1 MGAVRLPVHE
11 IEDDLRAAVAA
22 EGARVLLKAPTGSG
36 KSTAV
41 PGMLRDAGLEGR
53 ILVIEPRRMAARM
66 LAGWV
71 ARQRGG
77 SVGGEVGYAV
87 RFDRKYGRDSKLIYL
102 TDGLFQRWLQD
113 DPELGGVSAVVFD
126 EFHERRL
133 AVDVALGRCLDL
145 QETAR
150 PDLRVVV
157 MSATL
162 ETRGLVE
169 FLGCDSRG
177 VRSDKSDK
185 AVRGTGVVAGE
196 RDAPGTDWS
205 ETLQPRVLEAG
216 GRTFPVDISYR
227 AAKPVRDRSG
237 RVGEVPMWDQMAAAC
252 KEALGDPEC
261 GDVLCFLPGTHE
273 IRRTVELL
281 ANAGWAREREV
292 FPLYSALPPAA
303 QEAAVGPCNRAKIIV
318 STNVA
323 ETSLTIDGVRTVIDS
338 GLARVSGFDPRRGIS
353 TLLVQK
359 ISRAAADQ
367 RAGRAGRTTAGRC
380 IRLWSE
386 SGHARREG
394 FEVPEVRRVDLSE
407 VVLLLKASGIEDVA
421 NFRWLEAPTKEGL
434 ERAEALLHDLGA
446 TDRSGT
452 ITEEGKSMGSLPLEP
467 RFSRLMMAGV
477 EQGCVGEMAFVCA
490 AVQGEGVWATNK
502 GGGDD
507 FFRKEDYTDF
517 QAEWRGFDAAA
528 GMNFDPRRVSQFG
541 VHGRGAREVAQSFDR
556 LLQLASRRGWP
567 TEEVDFSGKR
577 EAVGRAMLAGFSDR
591 LGVKLGGSTL
601 ACRLVGKR
609 RGKLDENSAAKKATA
624 FVAAEMTEVEGREV
638 VTYLKRA
645 TAVEMEWLREI
656 FPEDFSK
663 GDGAAWD
670 EARRRVVA
678 RREVR
683 FRDLVLESKD
693 SDQGVNLDAAA
704 EELAKRVLGGD
715 LILKKWDAAVE
726 QWCARLACLS
736 EWMPEIELPSWG
748 DEDKAAAVAQ
758 ICHGSTSYKGIKEAA
773 VWPVLKDWLS
783 VPQRAVL
790 DSYAPERLDL
800 ANGRSA
806 KVTYEYG
813 KDPWI
818 GLRVRDLFGVW
829 ETPTVAGG
837 KVPVLVHV
845 QAPNQRAW
853 QMTKD
858 LESFWRSG
866 YAQMRKDLAGRYP
879 KHPWPEDPKT
889 FKSNSQ

>member
-1 MGAVRLPVHE
+1 MRLPVHE
-11 IEDDLRAAVAA
+11 IEEDLRAAVAA
-22 EGARVLLKAPTGSG
+22 EGTRVLLKAPTGSG

-41 PGMLRDAGLEGR
+41 PGMLRDAGLDGR

-66 LAGWV
+66 LASWV

-77 SVGGEVGYAV
+77 DVGGEVGYAV
-87 RFDRKYGRDSKLIYL
+87 RFDSRYGRGTKVVYL

-113 DPELGGVSAVVFD
+113 DPELSGVSAVVFD

-145 QETAR
+145 QESAR

-162 ETRGLVE
+162 ETAGLAE
-169 FLGCDSRG
+169 FLGGDKRG
-177 VRSDKSDK
+177 VR
-185 AVRGTGVVAGE
+185 AEE

-205 ETLQPRVLEAG
+205 ETFQPRILEAG

-227 AAKPVRDRSG
+227 ASKPVRDRSG
-237 RVGEVPMWDQMAAAC
+237 RMAEVAVWDQVASAC
-252 KEALGDPEC
+252 KDALTDPEC

-281 ANAGWAREREV
+281 ENAGWAKERQV
-292 FPLYSALPPAA
+292 FPLYSGLPPAA
-303 QEAAVGPCNRAKIIV
+303 QEAAVGPCKRGKIIV

-323 ETSLTIDGVRTVIDS
+323 ETSLTIDGVRTVIDA

-367 RAGRAGRTTAGRC
+367 RAGRAGRTAAGRC

-386 SGHARREG
+386 SEHARREG

-407 VVLLLKASGIEDVA
+407 VVLLLLACGVENVA
-421 NFRWLEAPTKEGL
+421 EFRWLEAPSKEGL
-434 ERAEALLHDLGA
+434 ERALGLLHDLGA
-446 TDRSGT
+446 TDVRGA
-452 ITEEGKSMGSLPLEP
+452 ITEEGKAMASLPLEP
-467 RFSRLMMAGV
+467 RFARLMMAGV
-477 EQGCVGEMAFVCA
+477 EQGCVSEMAFVCA
-490 AVQGEGVWATNK
+490 AVQGEGIWASRK
-502 GGGDD
+502 GGGDEFVRKDD
-507 FFRKEDYTDF
+507 FTDF

-541 VHGRGAREVAQSFDR
+541 VHGRGAREVAQGFER
-556 LLQLASRRGWP
+556 LLQMASKRGWP
-567 TEEVDFSGKR
+567 TEAVDFSAKR
-577 EAVGRAMLAGFSDR
+577 EGVGHAMLAGFSDR
-591 LGVKLGGSTL
+591 LGVKVGEATL

-609 RGKLDENSAAKKATA
+609 RGKLDDQSAAKRSAA
-624 FVAAEMTEVEGREV
+624 FVAAEITEVEGREV

-645 TAVEMEWLREI
+645 TAVELDWLREI
-656 FPEDFSK
+656 FPEDFK
-663 GDGAAWD
+663 EVDGAAWD

-678 RREVR
+678 RRELR

-704 EELAKRVLGGD
+704 EELARRVLEGE
-715 LILKKWDAAVE
+715 LVLKKWDAAVE

-736 EWMPEIELPSWG
+736 EWMPEMEMPSWG
-748 DEDKAAAVAQ
+748 ADDKAAAVAQ
-758 ICHGSTSYKGIKEAA
+758 ICHGATSYKEIKDAA
-773 VWPVLKDWLS
+773 VWPVLKEWLS
-783 VPQRAVL
+783 VPQQAVL
-790 DSYAPERLDL
+790 ESYAPERLDL
-800 ANGRSA
+800 VNGRSA
-806 KVTYEYG
+806 KVTYEVG

-829 ETPTVAGG
+829 ETPKIAGG

-866 YAQMRKDLAGRYP
+866 YTQMRKDLAGRYP
-879 KHPWPEDPKT
+879 KHPWPEDPK
-889 FKSNSQ
+889 KHGGSAGL

>member
-1 MGAVRLPVHE
+1 MENIRLGGWFLPSLDEAVRLPVHE
-11 IEDDLRAAVAA
+11 IEEDLRAAVAS

-77 SVGGEVGYAV
+77 TVGAEVGYAV
-87 RFDRKYGRDSKLIYL
+87 RFDSRYGRETKVIYL

-113 DPELGGVSAVVFD
+113 DPELSGVSAVVFD

-145 QETAR
+145 QESAR

-162 ETRGLVE
+162 ETGGLAK
-169 FLGCDSRG
+169 FLEP
-177 VRSDKSDK
+177 
-185 AVRGTGVVAGE
+185 AV
-196 RDAPGTDWS
+196 
-205 ETLQPRVLEAG
+205 LLEAG
-216 GRTFPVDISYR
+216 GRTFPVEISYR
-227 AAKPVRDRSG
+227 ASKPVRDRSG
-237 RVGEVPMWDQMAAAC
+237 RMAEAPVWEQVAAAC
-252 KEALGDPEC
+252 REALTDPDC

-281 ANAGWAREREV
+281 ENAGWARERQV
-292 FPLYSALPPAA
+292 FPLYSGLPPAA
-303 QEAAVGPCNRAKIIV
+303 QEAAVGPCRRGKIIV

-323 ETSLTIDGVRTVIDS
+323 ETSLTIDGVRTVIDA

-367 RAGRAGRTTAGRC
+367 RAGRAGRTAAGRC

-386 SGHARREG
+386 SEHARREG

-407 VVLLLKASGIEDVA
+407 VVLLLLACGVEDVA
-421 NFRWLEAPTKEGL
+421 EFRWLETPSKEGL
-434 ERAEALLHDLGA
+434 ERALGLLHDLGA
-446 TDRSGT
+446 TDAEGN
-452 ITEEGKSMGSLPLEP
+452 ITEEGKAMAALPLEP
-467 RFSRLMMAGV
+467 RFARLMMAGV
-477 EQGCVGEMAFVCA
+477 EQGCVSEMAFVCA
-490 AVQGEGVWATNK
+490 AVQGEGIWASRK
-502 GGGDD
+502 GGGGEFVRKDD
-507 FFRKEDYTDF
+507 FTDF

-541 VHGRGAREVAQSFDR
+541 VRGRGSRELAQGFER
-556 LLQLASRRGWP
+556 LLNLASKRGWP
-567 TEEVDFSGKR
+567 TEAVDFSARR
-577 EAVGRAMLAGFSDR
+577 EAVGHAMLAGFSDR
-591 LGVKLGGSTL
+591 LGVKVGEATL

-609 RGKLDENSAAKKATA
+609 KGKLDDQSAAKRSAA
-624 FVAAEMTEVEGREV
+624 FVAAEITEVEGREV

-645 TAVEMEWLREI
+645 TAVELAWLREI
-656 FPEDFSK
+656 FPEDFK
-663 GDGAAWD
+663 EVDGAAWD
-670 EARRRVVA
+670 ESRRRVVA
-678 RREVR
+678 RRELR

-704 EELAKRVLGGD
+704 EELARRVLGGE
-715 LILKKWDAAVE
+715 LVLKKWDAAVE

-736 EWMPEIELPSWG
+736 EWMPEMEMPCWG
-748 DEDKAAAVAQ
+748 DDDKAAAVAQ
-758 ICHGSTSYKGIKEAA
+758 ICHGATSYKEIKDAA
-773 VWPVLKDWLS
+773 VWPVLKEWLS

-800 ANGRSA
+800 VNGRSA

-829 ETPTVAGG
+829 ETPTIAGG

-866 YAQMRKDLAGRYP
+866 YSQMRKDLAGRYP
-879 KHPWPEDPKT
+879 KHPWPEDPRGEK
-889 FKSNSQ
+889 

>member
-1 MGAVRLPVHE
+1 MADGIGGDWMCAVRLPVHE
-11 IEDDLRAAVAA
+11 IEDDLRAAVAV

-36 KSTAV
+36 KSTTV

-77 SVGGEVGYAV
+77 ALGGEVGYAV
-87 RFDRKYGRDSKLIYL
+87 RFDKKYGRDSKIVYL

-133 AVDVALGRCLDL
+133 AVDVALGRCLEL
-145 QETAR
+145 QESLR

-162 ETRGLVE
+162 ETRGLAE
-169 FLGCDSRG
+169 FLEP
-177 VRSDKSDK
+177 
-185 AVRGTGVVAGE
+185 ATI
-196 RDAPGTDWS
+196 
-205 ETLQPRVLEAG
+205 LEAG
-216 GRTFPVDISYR
+216 GRTFPVEISYR
-227 AAKPVRDRSG
+227 SSKPVRDRSG

-252 KEALGDPEC
+252 KEALADPEC

-281 ANAGWAREREV
+281 TNAGWAREREV
-292 FPLYSALPPAA
+292 FPLYSGLPPAA
-303 QEAAVGPCNRAKIIV
+303 QEAAVGPCRRGKIIV

-323 ETSLTIDGVRTVIDS
+323 ETSLTIEGVRTVIDS

-367 RAGRAGRTTAGRC
+367 RAGRAGRTAAGRC

-386 SGHARREG
+386 SEHGRREG

-407 VVLLLKASGIEDVA
+407 AVLLLKSSGVEEVSD
-421 NFRWLEAPTKEGL
+421 FRWLEAPTKEGL
-434 ERAEALLHDLGA
+434 ERAEGLLHDLGA
-446 TDRSGT
+446 LSVHDR
-452 ITEEGKSMGSLPLEP
+452 EGHATVSELGRSMASLPLEP
-467 RFSRLMMAGV
+467 RYARLMMAGV

-490 AVQGEGVWATNK
+490 VVQGEGVWATKK
-502 GGGDD
+502 GGGGD
-507 FFRKEDYTDF
+507 FIRKEDYTDF

-556 LLQLASRRGWP
+556 LLKLASRRGWP
-567 TEEVDFSGKR
+567 TEAVDFSGRR

-591 LGVKLGGSTL
+591 LGVKLGEATL

-609 RGKLDENSAAKKATA
+609 RGKLDENSAARRSAV

-645 TAVEMEWLREI
+645 TAIDVEWLKEV
-656 FPEDFSK
+656 FPEDLSER
-663 GDGAAWD
+663 DGAAWD
-670 EARRRVVA
+670 EKRRCVVA
-678 RREVR
+678 RREMR

-693 SDQGVNLDAAA
+693 SDLGVNLDAAA
-704 EELAKRVLGGD
+704 EELAKRVLAGD

-736 EWMPEIELPSWG
+736 EWMPEMELPSWG
-748 DEDKAAAVAQ
+748 EEDKAAAVAQ
-758 ICHGSTSYKGIKEAA
+758 ICHGSTRYKEIKDAS

-783 VPQRAVL
+783 APQRAVL
-790 DSYAPERLDL
+790 DSYAPERIDL
-800 ANGRSA
+800 ANSRSA
-806 KVTYEYG
+806 KVTYEHG

-837 KVPVLVHV
+837 KVPILVHV

-866 YAQMRKDLAGRYP
+866 YTQMRKDLAGRYP
-879 KHPWPEDPKT
+879 KHPWPEDPKS
-889 FKSNSQ
+889 FK

>member
-1 MGAVRLPVHE
+1 MIRRIFDEVSKNIGLGGWFPSSLDEPVRLPVHE
-11 IEDDLRAAVAA
+11 IEEDLKTAVASD
-22 EGARVLLKAPTGSG
+22 GARVLLKAPTGSG

-66 LAGWV
+66 LASWV

-77 SVGGEVGYAV
+77 NVGDEVGYAV
-87 RFDRKYGRDSKLIYL
+87 RFDSRYGRDTKVIYL

-113 DPELGGVSAVVFD
+113 DPKLGGVSAVVFD

-145 QETAR
+145 QEGAR

-162 ETRGLVE
+162 QTAGLAE
-169 FLGCDSRG
+169 FLEP
-177 VRSDKSDK
+177 V
-185 AVRGTGVVAGE
+185 
-196 RDAPGTDWS
+196 
-205 ETLQPRVLEAG
+205 TLLEAG

-227 AAKPVRDRSG
+227 ASKPVRDRSG
-237 RVGEVPMWDQMAAAC
+237 RMAELPVWDQIASAC
-252 KEALGDPEC
+252 KEALTDPEC
-261 GDVLCFLPGTHE
+261 GDILCFLPGTHE
-273 IRRTVELL
+273 IRRSVELL
-281 ANAGWAREREV
+281 GNAGWAREREV
-292 FPLYSALPPAA
+292 FPLYSGLPPAA
-303 QEAAVGPCNRAKIIV
+303 QEAAVGPCKRGKIIV

-323 ETSLTIDGVRTVIDS
+323 ETSLTIDGVRTVIDA

-367 RAGRAGRTTAGRC
+367 RAGRAGRTAPGRC

-386 SGHARREG
+386 SEHGRREG

-407 VVLLLKASGIEDVA
+407 VVLLLLACGVEDPA
-421 NFRWLEAPTKEGL
+421 KFRWLEAPSKEGL
-434 ERAEALLHDLGA
+434 ERALGLLHDLGA
-446 TDRSGT
+446 TDAIRA
-452 ITEEGKSMGSLPLEP
+452 ITEEGKAMASLPLEP
-467 RFSRLMMAGV
+467 RFARLMMAGV
-477 EQGCVGEMAFVCA
+477 EQGCVSEMAFVCA
-490 AVQGEGVWATNK
+490 AVQGEGIWASRK
-502 GGGDD
+502 GGGEE
-507 FFRKEDYTDF
+507 FVRKEDYTDF

-528 GMNFDPRRVSQFG
+528 GMKFDPRRVSQFG

-556 LLQLASRRGWP
+556 LLQLASKRGWP
-567 TEEVDFSGKR
+567 TEEVDFQGR
-577 EAVGRAMLAGFSDR
+577 HEAVGHAILAGFSDR
-591 LGVKLGGSTL
+591 LGVKVGEATL

-609 RGKLDENSAAKKATA
+609 RGKLDDQSAAKRSSA
-624 FVAAEMTEVEGREV
+624 FVAAEITEVEGREV

-645 TAVEMEWLREI
+645 TAVELDWLKKI
-656 FPEDFSK
+656 FPDDFSEA
-663 GDGAAWD
+663 DGAAWD
-670 EARRRVVA
+670 ETRRRVVG
-678 RREVR
+678 RRELR

-704 EELAKRVLGGD
+704 EELAQRVLNGE
-715 LILKKWDAAVE
+715 LVLKKWDAAVE

-736 EWMPEIELPSWG
+736 EWMPEMEMPSWG

-758 ICHGSTSYKGIKEAA
+758 ICHGSTSYKEIKNAE
-773 VWPVLKDWLS
+773 VWPVLNEWLS

-790 DSYAPERLDL
+790 ESYAPERLDL
-800 ANGRSA
+800 VNGRSA
-806 KVTYEYG
+806 KLSYEYG

-829 ETPTVAGG
+829 ETPMIAGG
-837 KVPVLVHV
+837 TVPVLVHV

-866 YAQMRKDLAGRYP
+866 YTQMRKDLAGRYP
-879 KHPWPEDPKT
+879 KHPWPEDPK
-889 FKSNSQ
+889 NG